1 MITDNTY
8 SMIRDLVKKYPKGP
22 QGKYTKKDYAIVDCY
37 STPHGRYRPT
47 TTLWWKHPSEK
58 MEAAAKD
65 LQFLCGY
72 SPEDIFPLRELDA
85 LNLILEAFDGIE
97 TLTKPA
103 ATRRKNLLRHKIEI
117 AEAYTRRKGIPGIY
131 SVTWGWERN
140 SRLFIYGINNVD
152 VEATAAVMC
161 GSLGHDMSET
171 PRIRYYQPGQPAM
184 ALRLNRDSL
193 KTNIQRYEDTVTRYQ
208 DQLDRAKR
216 EMNDYMLEAD
226 ILKSIFELQKE
237 ISNA

>member
-1 MITDNTY
+1 VITDNTY

-22 QGKYTKKDYAIVDCY
+22 QGKYTKKDYATVSCY
-37 STPHGRYRPT
+37 STPHGRYRLT
-47 TTLWWKHPSEK
+47 ATLWWKHPSEK

-72 SPEDIFPLRELDA
+72 SPEDVFPLRELDA

-103 ATRRKNLLRHKIEI
+103 ATRRKNLLRQKIEI
-117 AEAYTRRKGIPGIY
+117 AESYTQKKGIPGVY
-131 SVTWGWERN
+131 SVSWGWDAN
-140 SRLFIYGINNVD
+140 NRLFIYGINNVD
-152 VEATAAVMC
+152 VEATAVVMC

-171 PRIRYYQPGQPAM
+171 PRIRYYQPGLPAT
-184 ALRLNRDSL
+184 ALKLNRESL
-193 KTNIQRYEDTVTRYQ
+193 KRNIQRHENSVSRYQ
-208 DQLDRAKR
+208 DQLDRAKQDLN
-216 EMNDYMLEAD
+216 EYMLEAN
-226 ILKSIFELQKE
+226 ILESIFELQKE